1 MNQLLCANHPLG
13 QSTKP
18 VLAIGKADQPQASP
32 HLLGQRSKP
41 TIAIGKADQPQAS
54 PHQLTHPGH
63 TLGQSNKSTFAL
75 GIKVD
80 LSEIILTFMLV
91 TQ

>member
-1 MNQLLCANHPLG
+1 MNRLLCANHPLG
-13 QSTKP
+13 QRPRPTRDQQ
-18 VLAIGKADQPQASP
+18 DQPQASP
-32 HLLGQRSKP
+32 HPLGLRTKP
-41 TIAIGKADQPQAS
+41 TLAIGKADQPQAS

-63 TLGQSNKSTFAL
+63 TLGQRTKPTFAI

-80 LSEIILTFMLV
+80 LSEISLTFVLV

>member
-13 QSTKP
+13 QRTM
-18 VLAIGKADQPQASP
+18 
-32 HLLGQRSKP
+32 P
-41 TIAIGKADQPQAS
+41 TLAIGKADQPQAS

>member
-13 QSTKP
+13 Q
-18 VLAIGKADQPQASP
+18 
-32 HLLGQRSKP
+32 RSKR

-54 PHQLTHPGH
+54 PHQLTQRSKPTFDGQASPRPITHPGH

-80 LSEIILTFMLV
+80 LSEISLTFMLV